1 MRLLRRY
8 APRNDN
14 DRMSLPAKRSN
25 LNDCT
30 EQDHFILL
38 EALSHFISLIS
49 RKFPCFLVD
58 LPAGAW
64 YHTNEKLRE
73 NAMLADLERAELVFD
88 MGKV

>member
-14 DRMSLPAKRSN
+14 DKMSLPAKRSN

-38 EALSHFISLIS
+38 EALSE
-49 RKFPCFLVD
+49 RWQGQAQDCD
-58 LPAGAW
+58 
-64 YHTNEKLRE
+64 NEQSKLGDGLR
-73 NAMLADLERAELVFD
+73 
-88 MGKV
+88 